1 MQDEVNSKVVA
12 LVISTGKSGMRMSAS
27 VLKAALRKYLQ
38 EQEKSRNKRQ
48 LAKTDP
54 EKYGKRGKQTLESL
68 MKQRQQLAN
77 LEITDQNIK
86 SFEKVAN
93 KYHVDFALKKDLQ
106 AEKPTYVVFFKA
118 RDDRVMNQAFKE
130 YAAMGQKLS
139 KKPSVRK
146 LLKKAVEK
154 SKAIISMQDKNRTL
168 EKNRGKEA
176 VR

>member
-68 MKQRQQLAN
+68 MKQ
-77 LEITDQNIK
+77 
-86 SFEKVAN
+86 
-93 KYHVDFALKKDLQ
+93 
-106 AEKPTYVVFFKA
+106 
-118 RDDRVMNQAFKE
+118 
-130 YAAMGQKLS
+130 
-139 KKPSVRK
+139 
-146 LLKKAVEK
+146 
-154 SKAIISMQDKNRTL
+154 
-168 EKNRGKEA
+168 
-176 VR
+176 